1 MAEKPIIEVQGLT
14 KRFKGLTAVHDVS
27 FSVEKGSITGM
38 IGPNGAG
45 KSTTFNMICGYYP
58 PTEGK
63 IFYNGEDITNK
74 KAYEYTNMKIART
87 FQIMKPLKNLSVL
100 DNVTAAAY
108 FGHAGAKSE
117 KEAKERAMEV
127 LHFTGLYEKRHV
139 ISKDMGTPDQ
149 KRLEMA
155 RALATKPEV
164 LFLDENMAGLN
175 PAETEEAIQ
184 LIRKIN
190 ESGVTILLIEH
201 IMKAVVSLCEK
212 IIVLHHGEKIAEGT
226 PEQVMNDPYVM
237 EVYLGTK
244 RRAQVLKVEGLN
256 AGYGSVNILWDIGFE
271 VKDGEIVA
279 ILGSNGA
286 GKTTMVRTITGMVK
300 ASSGKVE
307 FNGEDLSGKSS
318 RVILDSG
325 IVQVPEGRQLFTE
338 MTVLENLELGAFNK
352 ETKAHFAE
360 NLEKCYNWFP
370 KLRERAKQAAGTLSG
385 GEQQMVAVARALIGM
400 PKLLILD
407 EPSLGLAPN
416 IVDDILEVAKTM
428 VKNDGISV
436 LLVEQD
442 ITKALAA
449 ADRGYVIENGR
460 VALEGTAAEL
470 SANEHVKKAYLG
482 I

>member
-1 MAEKPIIEVQGLT
+1 M
-14 KRFKGLTAVHDVS
+14 
-27 FSVEKGSITGM
+27 
-38 IGPNGAG
+38 
-45 KSTTFNMICGYYP
+45 
-58 PTEGK
+58 
-63 IFYNGEDITNK
+63 
-74 KAYEYTNMKIART
+74 
-87 FQIMKPLKNLSVL
+87 
-100 DNVTAAAY
+100 
-108 FGHAGAKSE
+108 
-117 KEAKERAMEV
+117 
-127 LHFTGLYEKRHV
+127 
-139 ISKDMGTPDQ
+139 
-149 KRLEMA
+149 
-155 RALATKPEV
+155 
-164 LFLDENMAGLN
+164 
-175 PAETEEAIQ
+175 
-184 LIRKIN
+184 
-190 ESGVTILLIEH
+190 
-201 IMKAVVSLCEK
+201 
-212 IIVLHHGEKIAEGT
+212 
-226 PEQVMNDPYVM
+226 
-237 EVYLGTK
+237 
-244 RRAQVLKVEGLN
+244 LKVEGLN

-400 PKLLILD
+400 PKLLIL
-407 EPSLGLAPN
+407 
-416 IVDDILEVAKTM
+416 